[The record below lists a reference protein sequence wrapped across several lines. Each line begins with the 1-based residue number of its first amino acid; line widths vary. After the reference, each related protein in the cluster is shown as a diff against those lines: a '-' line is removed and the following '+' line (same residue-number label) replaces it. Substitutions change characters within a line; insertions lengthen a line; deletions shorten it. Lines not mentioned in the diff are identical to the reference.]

1 MYQFRYINIDQFI
14 VVLIEYLK
22 FVEKDLVDWWILFEN
37 LLKTID
43 FFMVTN

>member
-1 MYQFRYINIDQFI
+1 M
-14 VVLIEYLK
+14 VLIEYLK